1 MGVCDS
7 SERLSEFVE
16 NFGFKQ
22 LSRVPLANKLGQN
35 LTLKKCQ
42 ALFFKINRLVAK
54 ISICLD
60 N

>member
-42 ALFFKINRLVAK
+42 ALFLKSTV
-54 ISICLD
+54 
-60 N
+60 